1 MPTILLISDD
11 DTFRTSLHQFISRD
25 GVIVFGVANTR
36 EILSQ
41 PRARQVS
48 GYDLIVAEVRSE
60 DHDGLSRLVLFRNLH
75 PNTPFI
81 AVTRENHGTGLAY
94 GGAAAALG
102 AWFLWRAACF
112 LRAST
117 RDTNARR
124 LFLASIAYLP
134 LVLGALVADRLIFR

>member
-81 AVTRENHGTGLAY
+81 AVTREDHGAGLTY
-94 GGAAAALG
+94 GGAASRALHAWLVPITSGSLSELTDAAT
-102 AWFLWRAACF
+102 RALKGELPPVSA
-112 LRAST
+112 AH
-117 RDTNARR
+117 AR
-124 LFLASIAYLP
+124 
-134 LVLGALVADRLIFR
+134 